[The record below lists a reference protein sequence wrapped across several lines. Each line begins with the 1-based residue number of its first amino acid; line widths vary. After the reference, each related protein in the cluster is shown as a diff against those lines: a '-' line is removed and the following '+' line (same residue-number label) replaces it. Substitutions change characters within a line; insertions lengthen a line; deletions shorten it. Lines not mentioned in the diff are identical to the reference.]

1 MKIAIIGAG
10 NVGACTASLLISRQ
24 VCKKVALIDINKN
37 LATVKAIDLAQ
48 MVAAL
53 DLDIDVVGGDDYSLI
68 KDYDIVVI
76 TAGFAR
82 REDQKRE
89 DLIATNAKIVASSA
103 INIAKWA
110 PNSII
115 VVVTNPLDI
124 MVYVALKA
132 SKFSPLKVI
141 GMAGELD
148 SARLKYEIASKLG
161 TSSVKCFAK
170 CVGTHNNDMICLES
184 SMKFEDKSIKDIFDP
199 DEIEEIK
206 QRTKNGGANIVKLMG
221 TSAFYAPS
229 AGVLKMCESI
239 KNGDEKP
246 LSCSVF
252 SKFGEDEVAI
262 GRLVK
267 LDNNGIKEIL
277 ELNLTQ
283 KEMKNFKDS
292 IEKVIKIISYINI

>member
-1 MKIAIIGAG
+1 
-10 NVGACTASLLISRQ
+10 
-24 VCKKVALIDINKN
+24 
-37 LATVKAIDLAQ
+37 
-48 MVAAL
+48 
-53 DLDIDVVGGDDYSLI
+53 
-68 KDYDIVVI
+68 
-76 TAGFAR
+76 
-82 REDQKRE
+82 
-89 DLIATNAKIVASSA
+89 
-103 INIAKWA
+103 
-110 PNSII
+110 
-115 VVVTNPLDI
+115 
-124 MVYVALKA
+124 
-132 SKFSPLKVI
+132 
-141 GMAGELD
+141 
-148 SARLKYEIASKLG
+148 
-161 TSSVKCFAK
+161 
-170 CVGTHNNDMICLES
+170 
-184 SMKFEDKSIKDIFDP
+184 
-199 DEIEEIK
+199 
-206 QRTKNGGANIVKLMG
+206 MG